1 MRNDQRWRWLVR
13 YLADEC
19 SEQEKRSIE
28 RWIDSDAKLREEL
41 VYLKKIWDASS
52 EKKEDWDVEKG
63 WEHFQSYDVRFTR
76 NEQYK
81 KAADIHKLSGTIDR
95 DFQSKPLRQ
104 RDQMYK
110 WATLITAIAAGIV
123 IGLLFLQPANNP
135 SYPVKPEMRIINARK
150 GERVHLV
157 LADGT
162 KILLNA
168 DSRLKIPRHFSDS
181 TRDVYLKGE
190 AYFEVTHK
198 KCKPFRVHAGN
209 TVTRDLSTR
218 FVVMSYPGSLG
229 TRVIV
234 TEGKVAMHNAVTHP
248 ASGQGRVIIS
258 SNHIGIMKKDGTIG
272 ITQVKNIMN
281 WMGWTEGKLVFNNTP
296 LVQVIPQLD
305 RWYDLNITL
314 KDSII
319 ASRRLTATYVDR
331 QPMGE
336 VLDALALSLDLEYS
350 LKGHSV
356 VMYAKK

>member
-1 MRNDQRWRWLVR
+1 MLDDQSWRWLVR

-28 RWIDSDAKLREEL
+28 RWIASDAKFREE
-41 VYLKKIWDASS
+41 VAYLRKIWAASS
-52 EKKEDWDVEKG
+52 EKKEDWDVEKA
-63 WEHFQSYDVRFTR
+63 WERFWGYDARFIKKER
-76 NEQYK
+76 YQ
-81 KAADIHKLSGTIDR
+81 KAANIHKLPGRIDR
-95 DFQSKPLRQ
+95 DLQSKPLRR
-104 RDQMYK
+104 RDQIYK
-110 WATLITAIAAGIV
+110 WATLITAIAAGII
-123 IGLLFLQPANNP
+123 IGFLFFQPANNP
-135 SYPVKPEMRIINARK
+135 SIPVKPAMRIINARK
-150 GERVHLV
+150 GEKIHLV

-190 AYFEVTHK
+190 AYFEVAHK
-198 KCKPFRVHAGN
+198 KNQPFRVHAGN

-218 FVVMSYPGSLG
+218 FVVMSYPGSKG

-234 TEGKVAMHNAVTHP
+234 TEGKVAMHNSDTH
-248 ASGQGRVIIS
+248 AKSSHGRAIIS
-258 SNHIGIMKKDGTIG
+258 SNHIGTMKEDGTIG
-272 ITQVKNIMN
+272 VTRVKNILN

-314 KDSII
+314 KDSTI
-319 ASRRLTATYVDR
+319 AARRLTATYVDR

-336 VLDALALSLDLEYS
+336 VLDAIALSLDLKYS
-350 LKGHSV
+350 LKDRSV
-356 VMYAKK
+356 VMYTKK